1 MTEMFEALTD
11 KLESFGALGIP
22 AWDCIVYH
30 RGECVYRRFS
40 GFSDYENTVPLT
52 GEERW
57 NIYSS
62 TKHITASALM
72 QLWEKGEFGLDDPL
86 FVYLPE
92 FEHMTVQTDNGPVP
106 AKKHITIRHLLTMT
120 SGYSYDTRSPL
131 IEQCRA
137 DTHGRCATRELM
149 PYLAQMPLLF
159 EPGDRFYYGL
169 SHDIIGALIEVLS
182 GMTLGEYAK
191 KNIFDPLGM
200 VHSTYSLPD
209 VELGTVTAHYRLN
222 ESKDR
227 LDPCPKTAPHRHGYA
242 YESGGAGCV
251 TTVEDYI
258 KFLEAIRTGDIILK
272 KETADLMA
280 TNQLDPRQLES
291 CWAATPFL
299 AKYGYGYG
307 LGIRCPR
314 EGTGLTDF
322 GWEGAA
328 GAFPAVDP
336 AHEMTL
342 FYVQHVLQSKTVYEK
357 LELLPIAQKII
368 EKL

>member
-1 MTEMFEALTD
+1 MFEALTD
-11 KLESFGALGIP
+11 KLDSFRALGIP
-22 AWDCIVYH
+22 AYDCIVYH
-30 RGECVYRRFS
+30 RGECVYRRYS
-40 GFSDYENTVPLT
+40 GFSDYDNTVPLT
-52 GEERW
+52 GKERW

-62 TKHITASALM
+62 TKHITAAALM
-72 QLWEKGEFGLDDPL
+72 QLWEKGAFRLDDPL
-86 FVYLPE
+86 FLYLPE
-92 FEHMTVQTDNGPVP
+92 FEHMTVQTDSGVVP
-106 AKKHITIRHLLTMT
+106 AKKKITIRHLLTMT
-120 SGYSYDTRSPL
+120 SGYSYDTRSPVFDK
-131 IEQCRA
+131 CRE
-137 DTHGRCATRELM
+137 DTLGRCQTREMM

-159 EPGDRFYYGL
+159 EPGERFNYGL
-169 SHDIIGALIEVLS
+169 SHDIIGALIEALS

-191 KNIFDPLGM
+191 KHIFDPLGM
-200 VHSTYSLPD
+200 EHSTFSLPD
-209 VELGTVTAHYRLN
+209 SELDSVAAHYRWN
-222 ESKDR
+222 ER
-227 LDPCPKTAPHRHGYA
+227 ENALEPLPKTVPHKHGYA

-258 KFLEAIRTGDIILK
+258 RFLEAMRIGGVILE
-272 KETADLMA
+272 KETIGLMA

-291 CWAATPFL
+291 CYATTPFL
-299 AKYGYGYG
+299 ARYGYGYG

-357 LELLPIAQKII
+357 LDLLPITQRTI
-368 EKL
+368 ENL

>member
-1 MTEMFEALTD
+1 MFKSLTNE
-11 KLESFGALGIP
+11 LESFRALDIP
-22 AWDCIVYH
+22 ALDCIVYH
-30 RGECVYRRFS
+30 RGECVYRHFS
-40 GFSDYENTVPLT
+40 GCSDYENSVPLT
-52 GEERW
+52 GNERY

-62 TKHITASALM
+62 TKHITATAMM
-72 QLWEKGEFGLDDPL
+72 QLYEKGEFKLDDPL
-86 FVYLPE
+86 YLYLPE
-92 FEHMTVQTDNGPVP
+92 FEHMSVQTDNGIIP
-106 AKKHITIRHLLTMT
+106 AKKQITIRHLLTMT

-131 IEQCRA
+131 IDQCRRE
-137 DTHGRCATRELM
+137 TGGRCQTRELM

-159 EPGDRFYYGL
+159 EPGDRFNYGL
-169 SHDIIGALIEVLS
+169 SHDIIGAVIEVIS
-182 GMTLGEYAK
+182 GMTLGEYVK
-191 KNIFDPLGM
+191 KNIFYPLGM
-200 VHSTYSLPD
+200 AHSTYSLPD
-209 VELGTVTAHYRLN
+209 QELDSVVAHYRWDEAEN
-222 ESKDR
+222 R
-227 LDPCPKTAPHRHGYA
+227 LIAVPKTAPHRHGYA

-258 KFLEAIRTGDIILK
+258 KFLEAIRIGDVILK
-272 KETADLMA
+272 KETVDLMA
-280 TNQLDPRQLES
+280 TNQLNDRQLES
-291 CWAATPFL
+291 CYATTPFL

-342 FYVQHVLQSKTVYEK
+342 FYVQHVLQAKTVYKK
-357 LELLPIAQKII
+357 LDLLPITQKII